1 MFDEKELDGLADDL
15 KQYRGLKSKIKDF
28 LGPKTYMD
36 VMEKMEIYKDLKK
49 EERHEEAAEYLAK
62 LKKGYGG

>member
-1 MFDEKELDGLADDL
+1 MFDEKELDGLADSL

-28 LGPKTYMD
+28 LGPKTYTE
-36 VMEKMEIYKDLKK
+36 VMEKMEVYKKLKK
-49 EERHEEAAEYLAK
+49 DERHEDAAEYLAK